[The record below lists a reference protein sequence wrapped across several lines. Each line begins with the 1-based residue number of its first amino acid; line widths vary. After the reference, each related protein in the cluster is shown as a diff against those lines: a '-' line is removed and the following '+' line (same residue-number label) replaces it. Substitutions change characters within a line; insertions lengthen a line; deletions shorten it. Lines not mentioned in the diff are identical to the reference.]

1 MVFGHSGRP
10 ADGPVC
16 MCVIDSATWFSRWIE
31 SSNLGTLWQTF
42 WWGSAR
48 GNFDLLCTWWTFGET
63 GTGVG
68 QFKGVSGLWWIR
80 GIASTPRYQLQTG
93 ATIRPRLPC
102 RVAADAIVSQMRH
115 RRHVNGAGVKSD
127 NKKAKKTSQLRLR
140 PADRDLAKSSQQP
153 GQK

>member
-68 QFKGVSGLWWIR
+68 QFNGVSGLWVDS
-80 GIASTPRYQLQTG
+80 GHCLY
-93 ATIRPRLPC
+93 
-102 RVAADAIVSQMRH
+102 AADTNYKRVQLFDL
-115 RRHVNGAGVKSD
+115 GCPAG
-127 NKKAKKTSQLRLR
+127 
-140 PADRDLAKSSQQP
+140 
-153 GQK
+153 